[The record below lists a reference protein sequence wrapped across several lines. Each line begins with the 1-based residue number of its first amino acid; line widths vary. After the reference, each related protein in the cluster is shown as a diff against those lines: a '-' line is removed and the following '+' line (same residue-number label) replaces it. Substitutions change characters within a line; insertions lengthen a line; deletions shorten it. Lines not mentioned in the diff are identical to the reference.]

1 MKVVFFSF
9 RTLLRLM
16 VLALFCLPGFA
27 GQVEAGEN
35 VVSTIQNSGT
45 KSTLLGTFFVS
56 AQHGWAVGAGG
67 TVLKTEDA
75 GATWQAVTRRTAA
88 LLTSIYFTDAHH
100 GWIVGQNGTILHTN
114 DHGENVAPPGCRSWC
129 RTL

>member
-1 MKVVFFSF
+1 MVVG
-9 RTLLRLM
+9 L
-16 VLALFCLPGFA
+16 VCLPSLA

-35 VVSTIQNSGT
+35 VVFAIQNSGT

-75 GATWQAVTRRTAA
+75 GKTWQAVTRRTAA
-88 LLTSIYFTDAHH
+88 LLTSVYFTDPQH

-114 DHGENVAPPGCRSWC
+114 DHGKQWRRQVGGGRC

>member
-1 MKVVFFSF
+1 
-9 RTLLRLM
+9 M

-27 GQVEAGEN
+27 VRVEAGEN

-56 AQHGWAVGAGG
+56 AQNGWAVGAGG

-100 GWIVGQNGTILHTN
+100 GWIVGQNRNHSAYERSR
-114 DHGENVAPPGCRSWC
+114 ENVAPPGCRSWC